1 MGARCTCHRT
11 RRSARR
17 RDHLS
22 AAVRLGGRR
31 LHARRRGAR
40 GGARRRSGRWRR
52 RQVGPH
58 RDRPVFRRKLR
69 RPGTGAREHRHRER
83 RVGAGGQRCHR
94 CVMTG
99 HVIVT
104 DDGSIRILRL
114 NRPEKK
120 NALTDAMYETLSE
133 ALENAAVSKVIR
145 CIVVAAMDARFSTPF
160 VNLGLVPEAGSSLLM
175 PRLMGTRRAFELLVM
190 GHPLDADQ
198 AMAVGLVNAVV
209 PAGEVEPEAMKAAR
223 QIAALPAE
231 AVAASRR
238 LIRGS
243 TAEIVR
249 RIDEESEIFKQRLKS
264 DEAKAAFEAFL
275 TRKG

>member
-1 MGARCTCHRT
+1 MT
-11 RRSARR
+11 R
-17 RDHLS
+17 
-22 AAVRLGGRR
+22 
-31 LHARRRGAR
+31 
-40 GGARRRSGRWRR
+40 
-52 RQVGPH
+52 
-58 RDRPVFRRKLR
+58 
-69 RPGTGAREHRHRER
+69 
-83 RVGAGGQRCHR
+83 
-94 CVMTG
+94 
-99 HVIVT
+99 HVIIT
-104 DDGSIRILRL
+104 DDGPIRILRL

-133 ALENAAVSKVIR
+133 ALENAAVSKAIR
-145 CIVVAAMDARFSTPF
+145 CIVIAGSPGAFTAGADLQDFLHAAQHKEGLRPQATRFLHRIAHAGKPLVAAVQGVAVGIGTTLLLHCDYVVAAIDARFSTPF